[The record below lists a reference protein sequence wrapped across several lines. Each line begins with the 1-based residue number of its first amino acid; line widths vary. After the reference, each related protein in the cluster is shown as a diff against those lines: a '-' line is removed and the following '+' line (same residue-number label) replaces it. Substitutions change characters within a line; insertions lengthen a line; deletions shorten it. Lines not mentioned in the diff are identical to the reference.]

1 MARFFEKVNMVSETV
16 KSMNRSVVYHVGATP
31 TAVSSG
37 AFVVAAGLMDNTTYA
52 ASGIKDLN
60 KIKVTYPGAT
70 PTAEIGV
77 MVTDIVKVSDGTING
92 NVYRIGAKTIGLSA
106 VAGEVVAA
114 RVLGMHDQFWLG
126 DTNFA
131 STPTVGQYAILTA
144 SSVDLTPAADTS
156 AAGFT
161 VAIDATMTKSQGIT
175 ANTTAY
181 LCRVVKM
188 IA

>member
-1 MARFFEKVNMVSETV
+1 MARFIEKVNMVSESNDALV
-16 KSMNRSVVYHVGATP
+16 RSGVYHVGATP
-31 TAVSSG
+31 TAVGSG
-37 AFVVAAGLMDNTTYA
+37 AFVIVDGLMDNTTYA

-60 KIKVTYPGAT
+60 KLKVIYPGA
-70 PTAEIGV
+70 PTTDIGV
-77 MVTDIVKVSDGTING
+77 MVSVIVMVSDGTISG
-92 NVYRIGAKTIGLSA
+92 NVYRVGTKTIGLTA
-106 VAGEVVAA
+106 VAGETIRFRA
-114 RVLGMHDQFWLG
+114 LGMNDQFWLG
-126 DTNFA
+126 DTNFV
-131 STPTVGQYAILTA
+131 STPTVGQYAVLTA
-144 SSVDLTPAADTS
+144 SSVDLTPAANKS

>member
-1 MARFFEKVNMVSETV
+1 MARFIEKVNMQSESNNAMMRTG
-16 KSMNRSVVYHVGATP
+16 VYHVGATP
-31 TAVSSG
+31 TTVSPG
-37 AFVVAAGLMDNTTYA
+37 AFVIVAGLMDNTTYA

-60 KIKVTYPGAT
+60 KLKVTYPGA
-70 PTAEIGV
+70 PTTDIGV
-77 MVTDIVKVSDGTING
+77 CVTDPVIVSNGSING
-92 NVYRIGAKTIGLSA
+92 NNYRIGAKTIGLS
-106 VAGEVVAA
+106 VPAGDVCTM
-114 RVLGMHDQFWLG
+114 RVLAMHDQFWLG

-144 SSVDLTPAADTS
+144 SSVDLTPAANSS